1 MLIVCSLW
9 RRREFRVFGGGLLL
23 NQPAVASGVL
33 LDDGKMVLLTK
44 VTCKGV
50 ET

>member
-1 MLIVCSLW
+1 MI
-9 RRREFRVFGGGLLL
+9 GGGLLL

-33 LDDGKMVLLTK
+33 LDDGKMALLTK
-44 VTCKGV
+44 VTCKDA